1 MTQTLRNVLPGNRNR
16 TWNNNTLSFTYHLC
30 YHIQGRAVCWEI
42 SAHFPAEFLSDK
54 CSWQLDKNCSI
65 SRKVK
70 PECNGKIRKNS
81 PLASNNWDDAKPFTK
96 LADACLFK
104 INWITVT
111 PVSGLSI
118 ERVLIALWQ
127 RTTVSSLETK
137 NFVYS
142 AAAVANMVCHHGP
155 S

>member
-1 MTQTLRNVLPGNRNR
+1 M
-16 TWNNNTLSFTYHLC
+16 
-30 YHIQGRAVCWEI
+30 
-42 SAHFPAEFLSDK
+42 
-54 CSWQLDKNCSI
+54 
-65 SRKVK
+65 K
-70 PECNGKIRKNS
+70 PECNGKIRNNS
-81 PLASNNWDDAKPFTK
+81 PLASNNIDDAKPFTK
-96 LADACLFK
+96 LADASLFK

-111 PVSGLSI
+111 SVSGLSI
-118 ERVLIALWQ
+118 ESVLIALWQ